1 MSFAVHPTR
10 KRQSCQATKTLPALS
25 ISADGSGLDRMLP
38 ASLNAEIVVITI
50 TWPKLAPPFV
60 ETTDS
65 SFVSVASSIGTITFP
80 LGCTTG
86 WPPITLA
93 DGAVAAVQV
102 RPPSRE

>member
-1 MSFAVHPTR
+1 MSFALHPMR
-10 KRQSCQATKTLPALS
+10 KRQSCQATKTFPAPS

-38 ASLNAEIVVITI
+38 GSSNAVIAVITI

-80 LGCTTG
+80 LGWTRGC
-86 WPPITLA
+86 PPVTLA
-93 DGAVAAVQV
+93 AGTVAAVHV